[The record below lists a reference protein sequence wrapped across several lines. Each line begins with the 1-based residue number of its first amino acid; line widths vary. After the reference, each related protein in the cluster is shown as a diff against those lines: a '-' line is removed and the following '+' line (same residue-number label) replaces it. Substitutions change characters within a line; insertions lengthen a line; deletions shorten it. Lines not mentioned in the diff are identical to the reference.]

1 MKRQHKKNN
10 SMLDTSSTRD
20 VLFTLLTVFVL
31 VFYQCLIPF
40 SLAVA
45 EDEVASDSATEEVED
60 DGDEDDG
67 EDDEEE
73 QEEESD
79 EEAEDSEEQEED
91 SEDEESE
98 QDDEVEE
105 DSGDVETEDVQDS
118 EVVEEAENEG
128 AGEDDLHDEDESACE
143 DECPTV
149 AVENTND
156 TEIVNDADV
165 DVNTGENTANGNG
178 GEENEETG
186 SDAPDCL
193 SEEEIEDLEVQCAEQ
208 EGCVAEEEID
218 YDNICTSD
226 EEADQLTDEET
237 EIVDEAQQGEEQI
250 EQSDEN
256 ADGHESENEEG
267 SDEDNEEEE
276 NEECEEGD
284 ILCEAEQ
291 FVEETAIA
299 CQEEDNCPHGDDE
312 EESESVTEII
322 TGEAQAIINILN
334 EVNSNIVGSNW
345 AQLIY
350 DIQGLYEE
358 DIDLFAYFQALL
370 ENASDESIA
379 SILEIYNDNVA
390 DITNTVDVDVNTGEN
405 TASDNEGDVNI
416 DTGDAA
422 AGANVVNIANQN
434 LVGNNWLFAV
444 INVFGVWTGDL
455 IVPGEGLLDV
465 ADIDGYSNVEII
477 NDNNADIEN
486 NVDADANTG
495 DNTIAENG
503 GDGVVATGEANSI
516 VNVVDIVNT
525 NIVGDNWF
533 FLMINNMGSW
543 TGNILHWNDELDG
556 YQTVF
561 SYVFESLGGL
571 FETSS
576 GALTVHN
583 TNEANIQNDV
593 TVEANTGDNTA
604 QGNDGDTTVSTG
616 DALAWVNIFNFI
628 NTNIVGNN
636 WMFAI
641 VNVMGEWSGDTV
653 FAYPDLEITIDDGA
667 DSIPMDDALTYVVS
681 YRNTGEAAAES
692 VEVMVALPG
701 GVKFHSSSQGSPSS
715 SDGEY
720 VWNVSGVEP
729 GESGSFTVTAS
740 VEDEISADVEVESVA
755 AVRTQTAEAELEN
768 NYASDHTTVAF
779 NGQLHDSGNEV
790 AWSTYS
796 YTSGLALSRAS
807 NAVYALHAGDTLV
820 HQIALQNTGNSP
832 LYDID
837 LTDEIR
843 SAAGEVL
850 VEYEWDV
857 GDLDVDETTV
867 LEYVIIVSDGLNSS
881 EYQFHA
887 TAIGT
892 DEEDEDVESNEDAI
906 TVAIA
911 GGWMHVAQEED
922 EGFHLI
928 PEAHAKEVDAFSVD
942 ADEYEDASF
951 WVWFISILLY
961 ALVINW
967 TLFPKKKNTSV

>member
-1 MKRQHKKNN
+1 MKRQHKN
-10 SMLDTSSTRD
+10 SIHKDIIRILGFRD
-20 VLFTLLTVFVL
+20 AFLTIMTILLL
-31 VFYQCLIPF
+31 VIYQCAIPF

-45 EDEVASDSATEEVED
+45 EGESSSSDSSQEEVQEED
-60 DGDEDDG
+60 ENEESEDENEE
-67 EDDEEE
+67 EDSEEDEEE
-73 QEEESD
+73 VDEDGGEDEEDVSEEESD
-79 EEAEDSEEQEED
+79 EEDEQKEVIETDDTDIAAESSSEEA
-91 SEDEESE
+91 
-98 QDDEVEE
+98 
-105 DSGDVETEDVQDS
+105 TTQDS
-118 EVVEEAENEG
+118 SEEECVEG
-128 AGEDDLHDEDESACE
+128 
-143 DECPTV
+143 CPTV

-186 SDAPDCL
+186 TDAPDCL

-218 YDNICTSD
+218 YDNICTND
-226 EEADQLTDEET
+226 EEVDQLTSEET
-237 EIVDEAQQGEEQI
+237 EIVDEPQQEEEQI

-256 ADGHESENEEG
+256 ADGQESENEEE

-416 DTGDAA
+416 DTGDAV

-495 DNTIAENG
+495 ANTIAENG

-593 TVEANTGDNTA
+593 TVGANTGDNTA
-604 QGNDGDTTVSTG
+604 EGNDGDTTVSTG